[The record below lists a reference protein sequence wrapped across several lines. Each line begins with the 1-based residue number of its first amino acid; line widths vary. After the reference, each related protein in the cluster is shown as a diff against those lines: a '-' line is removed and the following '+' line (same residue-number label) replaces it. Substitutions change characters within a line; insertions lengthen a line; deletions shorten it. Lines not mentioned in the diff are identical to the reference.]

1 MFYDSIS
8 YFVGSAN
15 AKLANDMKQMNKINK
30 LNKNCSSQQEP
41 QSNTNGSILKKAS
54 ESIRSNISSKFNIDF
69 ELVKISCKKECDPN
83 KKVNFASSLANKI
96 INFIKF
102 KWIFRIVLF
111 MLILAVMSF
120 TLFRLVEHI
129 LHKRREAELEKY
141 RSLYLIKRDLSIYD
155 SRYLN
160 EWSGERIPT
169 IYEIDFESFNQ
180 NSDQI
185 ILNKFD
191 FMKKVLKIKCV
202 LIRNANITIDLN
214 ENSGRLAVL
223 KNLITQAQSKSLK
236 VLIDIDLSGTLINS
250 KLFKNKF
257 TRDLYLTSKNA
268 SLNDVCLSF
277 FN

>member
-268 SLNDVCLSF
+268 SLNDVCLF
-277 FN
+277 F

>member
-1 MFYDSIS
+1 MFYDNIS

-30 LNKNCSSQQEP
+30 LNKNSSQQE
-41 QSNTNGSILKKAS
+41 QTTTNESIIKKAS
-54 ESIRSNISSKFNIDF
+54 DSIRSSISNKFNIDF

-83 KKVNFASSLANKI
+83 KRVDFLSSLAKKI

-102 KWIFRIVLF
+102 KWIFRIALF
-111 MLILAVMSF
+111 IIILAIMSF
-120 TLFRLVEHI
+120 TIFRLVEH
-129 LHKRREAELEKY
+129 LLSKRRQAELERY
-141 RSLYLIKRDLSIYD
+141 RNLYFIKRDLSIYD

-160 EWSGERIPT
+160 EWSGEKIPT
-169 IYEIDFESFNQ
+169 IYEIDFDSLNQ

-191 FMKKVLKIKCV
+191 FIKKVLKIKCI

-214 ENSGRLAVL
+214 ENSGRLAIL
-223 KNLITQAQSKSLK
+223 KNLITQAQNKSLK
-236 VLIDIDLSGTLINS
+236 VLIDIDLSGTLVNS

-268 SLNDVCLSF
+268 STNHVSIALLI
-277 FN
+277 